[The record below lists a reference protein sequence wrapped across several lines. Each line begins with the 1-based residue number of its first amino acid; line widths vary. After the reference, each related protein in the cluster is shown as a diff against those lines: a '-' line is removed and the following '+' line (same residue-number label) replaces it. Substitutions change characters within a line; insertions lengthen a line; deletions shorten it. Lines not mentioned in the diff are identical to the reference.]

1 MINEGSSQAAL
12 KQKLQNTTNVTFV
25 RYDGMM
31 ITINNIVVKFIS
43 TIEYRMEEWNKKII
57 EREQIISCQ
66 TCINKGWGTNN
77 VFIVNDFNFWING
90 VDIADQTISH
100 YHVRIQYC
108 CIWIPLMFHPLSIVQ
123 LLAT

>member
-43 TIEYRMEEWNKKII
+43 TIECRMEEWNKKII
-57 EREQIISCQ
+57 GREQIIN
-66 TCINKGWGTNN
+66 TAVKL
-77 VFIVNDFNFWING
+77 V
-90 VDIADQTISH
+90 
-100 YHVRIQYC
+100 
-108 CIWIPLMFHPLSIVQ
+108 
-123 LLAT
+123 

>member
-43 TIEYRMEEWNKKII
+43 TIEYRLEEWNKKII
-57 EREQIISCQ
+57 EREQM
-66 TCINKGWGTNN
+66 INTAVKL
-77 VFIVNDFNFWING
+77 V
-90 VDIADQTISH
+90 
-100 YHVRIQYC
+100 
-108 CIWIPLMFHPLSIVQ
+108 
-123 LLAT
+123 

>member
-57 EREQIISCQ
+57 EREQIIN
-66 TCINKGWGTNN
+66 TAVKL
-77 VFIVNDFNFWING
+77 V
-90 VDIADQTISH
+90 
-100 YHVRIQYC
+100 
-108 CIWIPLMFHPLSIVQ
+108 
-123 LLAT
+123 